1 MRRMELQRGDILSD
15 YDRWLKSYY
24 RVLKNKDLADNT
36 FSTYDPVFRKFREFI
51 AWQDEVKEF
60 RYIDEEFFLS
70 FLEWVEEDARV
81 NKYAPATKT
90 LIISVLKAFFL
101 YISDKNQ
108 DGDGTWTYINEF
120 KHLVF
125 KKPSAKSKLKY
136 LQGDDLQKLMD
147 YLDAKKRK
155 NHYHRIKSLGIKLMV
170 YGGLRISEVLKLTL
184 SDIRLSSEEN
194 EAGERDMY
202 EIRLKNTKAGE
213 EQEILIRREY
223 IEEDLLYFRQT
234 IGESDPIFK
243 GLGSK
248 KPITRTNF
256 YSSVKRIFQKL
267 GIDHS
272 GLHLFRHTF
281 AVRLYRNTGDVM
293 AVKETLRHSDIK
305 TSMIYT
311 HVEKR
316 DIARAL
322 RKGDER

>member
-15 YDRWLKSYY
+15 YDRWMKSYY

-36 FSTYDPVFRKFREFI
+36 FLTYDPIFKKFREFI
-51 AWQDEVKEF
+51 IEQDEVQEF

-90 LIISVLKAFFL
+90 LIVSVLKAFFL
-101 YISDKNQ
+101 YVSEKNQ
-108 DGDGTWTYINEF
+108 DGDGTWTYVNEF
-120 KHLVF
+120 KHLLF

-136 LQGDDLQKLMD
+136 LPDDDLAKLMD
-147 YLDAKKRK
+147 YLNGKKKK

-184 SDIRLSSEEN
+184 ADIKISDEVN
-194 EAGERDMY
+194 DAGERDMY
-202 EIRLKNTKAGE
+202 EIELKNTKSGE
-213 EQEILIRREY
+213 PQEILIRKEFIEDDLSYFKSIIAESEY
-223 IEEDLLYFRQT
+223 
-234 IGESDPIFK
+234 IFK

-248 KPITRTNF
+248 EPINRTNF
-256 YSSVKRIFQKL
+256 YTSVKKLFEKL
-267 GIDHS
+267 GINKS

-281 AVRLYRNTGDVM
+281 DVQLYRNTGDVM

-316 DIARAL
+316 DIAKAL
-322 RKGDER
+322 RK

>member
-15 YDRWLKSYY
+15 YDRWMKSYY

-36 FSTYDPVFRKFREFI
+36 FLTYDPIFRKFREYI
-51 AWQDEVKEF
+51 IEQDEVQEF

-70 FLEWVEEDARV
+70 FLEWIEDDARV

-101 YISDKNQ
+101 YVSEKNQ

-136 LQGDDLQKLMD
+136 LPDDDLSKLMD
-147 YLDAKKRK
+147 YLNNKKTK

-170 YGGLRISEVLKLTL
+170 YGGLRISEVLRLTIADIKL
-184 SDIRLSSEEN
+184 SAEVND
-194 EAGERDMY
+194 AGERDMY
-202 EIRLKNTKAGE
+202 EIELKNTKSGE
-213 EQEILIRREY
+213 PQEILIRKESIEDDLYYFKSIIAEGEY
-223 IEEDLLYFRQT
+223 
-234 IGESDPIFK
+234 IFK

-248 KPITRTNF
+248 EPINRTNF
-256 YSSVKRIFQKL
+256 YTSVKKLFEKL
-267 GIDHS
+267 GINKS

-281 AVRLYRNTGDVM
+281 AVQLYRNTGDVM

-311 HVEKR
+311 HIEKS
-316 DIARAL
+316 DIAKAL
-322 RKGDER
+322 RK

>member
-1 MRRMELQRGDILSD
+1 MELQRGDILSD
-15 YDRWLKSYY
+15 YDRWMKSYY

-36 FSTYDPVFRKFREFI
+36 FLTYDPIFKKFREFI
-51 AWQDEVKEF
+51 TEQDEVQEF

-90 LIISVLKAFFL
+90 LIVSVLKAFFL
-101 YISDKNQ
+101 YVSEKNQ

-136 LQGDDLQKLMD
+136 LPDDDLSKLMD
-147 YLDAKKRK
+147 YLNGKKTK

-184 SDIRLSSEEN
+184 SDIKISDEVN
-194 EAGERDMY
+194 DAGERDMY
-202 EIRLKNTKAGE
+202 EIRLRDTKSGE
-213 EQEILIRREY
+213 EQEILIRKEY
-223 IEEDLLYFRQT
+223 IDEDLTYFKSV
-234 IGESDPIFK
+234 IGEKEYIFK
-243 GLGSK
+243 GVGSK
-248 KPITRTNF
+248 EPINRTNF
-256 YSSVKRIFQKL
+256 YTSVKKLLQKL
-267 GIDHS
+267 GIDKS

-281 AVRLYRNTGDVM
+281 AVQLYRNTGDVM
-293 AVKETLRHSDIK
+293 ALKETLRHSDIK
-305 TSMIYT
+305 TTMIYT
-311 HVEKR
+311 HAEKG

-322 RKGDER
+322 RK